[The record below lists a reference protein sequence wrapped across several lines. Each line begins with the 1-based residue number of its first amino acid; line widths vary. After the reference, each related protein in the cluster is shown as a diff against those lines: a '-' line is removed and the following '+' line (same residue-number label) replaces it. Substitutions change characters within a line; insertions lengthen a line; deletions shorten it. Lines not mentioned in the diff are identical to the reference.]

1 MEKLLLQAD
10 NAMYLAKQDGKNT
23 ARFFRQPISQSVG
36 FLLMALGEIQLRG
49 GGYLE
54 HLILQFKQ
62 FWLDIHQLCITA

>member
-1 MEKLLLQAD
+1 MGCRRAVNRLFVEKEIVEKE
-10 NAMYLAKQDGKNT
+10 NRRDG
-23 ARFFRQPISQSVG
+23 G

-62 FWLDIHQLCITA
+62 FWLDIHQLGITA